1 MSTTAPAQT
10 PLVASSPPANTS
22 NTQYSAIPLYNSTTP
37 VGTTNSGTSFFSWI
51 WFIFLI
57 IYLIIWFSSGVAAFV
72 ASFICLGYQGST
84 SDKIVGIM
92 IALLFGPLYWLYFSL
107 NKNYC
112 YSGVSVNHQQ
122 QQMSDF

>member
-1 MSTTAPAQT
+1 MSTAPAQT
-10 PLVASSPPANTS
+10 PLVTPSPPANTSS
-22 NTQYSAIPLYNSTTP
+22 NTQYSAIPLYGSTPT
-37 VGTTNSGTSFFSWI
+37 GTTTNNSGSFFSWI

-84 SDKIVGIM
+84 SDKIIGIM

-122 QQMSDF
+122 QMSDF

>member
-1 MSTTAPAQT
+1 MSTTTPAQP
-10 PLVASSPPANTS
+10 PLVAPTPPANSST
-22 NTQYSAIPLYNSTTP
+22 NTQYSAIPLYGTTP
-37 VGTTNSGTSFFSWI
+37 ASTNSGTSFISWI
-51 WFIFLI
+51 WLIFLF
-57 IYLIIWFSSGVAAFV
+57 IYLFIWFSSGIAAFV

-84 SDKIVGIM
+84 SDKIIGIM